1 MDFDINLLLLLLTPL
16 YLVTIGAEFFYLR
29 KHRNRF
35 SESANY
41 SLADTVSNAMLAGMY
56 QLVEALT
63 GVMVIAVYYW
73 LFDFRLFEIPVTA
86 WSIALLFLLQDFFY
100 YWFHRACHNIRWM
113 WAAHVVHHSSEKLN
127 FSTAF
132 RQSLM
137 YPVAGMWV
145 FLTPMVILGFPPEA
159 VIAVVLMNLFYQFFI
174 DTQIIPKLGW
184 FEWIFNTPA
193 HHRLHHAR
201 NPSYIDRNFGGILI
215 IWDRLFGTFV
225 DEKKD
230 EACEYGITHQIHSH
244 NPITLSF
251 HEWRDMLRDAFAP
264 GKRMGQRLRHLFGY
278 PDWQPEESSSE
289 QSHSPTLEK
298 VEPRL

>member
-29 KHRNRF
+29 KHRSHF
-35 SESANY
+35 PESANY

-73 LFDFRLFEIPVTA
+73 LFDVRLFEIPVTA

-145 FLTPMVILGFPPEA
+145 FWTPMVMLGFPPET

-174 DTQIIPKLGW
+174 HTQVIPKLGW

-225 DEKKD
+225 DEKPG
-230 EACEYGITHQIHSH
+230 EACEYGITRQICSH

-278 PDWQPEESSSE
+278 PDWQPDESSPE
-289 QSHSPTLEK
+289 PSHASSLEK